1 MDTREYIVEFTDG
14 HSQALSANLI
24 AQNLFSQI
32 DDKGNG
38 HVLLED
44 IIDHRKADAA
54 VSEED
59 AFVTMN
65 NGVKRRQQTTQG
77 WQLLC
82 QWRNE
87 STNWVA
93 LKEAK
98 HLHPLKVV
106 EYAYANRIQ
115 DEPAFAW
122 WVDNAVKKHERI
134 CANSHSVI
142 AQRSEGS
149 KIQAVASEVCYQM
162 ERSNTLLLQHR
173 SQGLSTKRKKRN

>member
-44 IIDHRKADAA
+44 IIDHRKADSA

-82 QWRNE
+82 QWRNG

-106 EYAYANRIQ
+106 KYAYAN
-115 DEPAFAW
+115 
-122 WVDNAVKKHERI
+122 
-134 CANSHSVI
+134 
-142 AQRSEGS
+142 
-149 KIQAVASEVCYQM
+149 
-162 ERSNTLLLQHR
+162 
-173 SQGLSTKRKKRN
+173 